1 MEAKETRLGSSLL
14 VPSVQELAKEP
25 LSQVPSRYVRT
36 GQEPTATSRI
46 PSEPPPEVPII
57 DMQRLLSADS
67 TDYELERLHLACKDW
82 GFFQLI
88 NHGVSCSLLEKVKA
102 EVQEFFNMPME
113 AKKKYWKQAEDI
125 EGFGQAFVVSEEQ
138 KLDWADM
145 FYMVNLPHNIRKPH
159 LFPKLPFPFSYFII
173 SYSYMYLYKT
183 IELKDT
189 LEAYSSELK
198 RVSMNTLVSIA
209 KASNMEVEEMKVLF
223 KEGVQSMRMNYYPP
237 CPQPEQ
243 VIGLTP
249 HSDPLAITFLLQINE
264 VEGLEIKK
272 EGNWMTVKPLP
283 NSFIVNIGD
292 TLEIVTNGLYKSIEH
307 RVTVNSEK
315 ERLSVATFVTPK
327 LDGEV
332 GPAPSLIT
340 PENPPKFTRVSVV
353 DFFKN
358 VFSSELYGKGNIDQ
372 YYL

>member
-36 GQEPTATSRI
+36 GQELAVTSWL
-46 PSEPPPEVPII
+46 PSAPPELPII
-57 DMQRLLSADS
+57 DMRRLLSADS
-67 TDYELERLHLACKDW
+67 TDHELENLRLACKDW

-113 AKKKYWKQAEDI
+113 AKKKYWQQAEDI

-145 FYMVNLPHNIRKPH
+145 FYMVTLPHNIRKPH
-159 LFPKLPFPFSYFII
+159 LFPKLPLLFR
-173 SYSYMYLYKT
+173 
-183 IELKDT
+183 DT
-189 LEAYSSELK
+189 LEAYSIELK

-209 KASNMEVEEMKVLF
+209 KASNMQVEEMKVLF

-272 EGNWMTVKPLP
+272 EGNWIPVKPLL

-340 PENPPKFTRVSVV
+340 PENPPKFIRVSVV

-358 VFSSELYGKGNIDQ
+358 LFSSKLYGKGNINQ
-372 YYL
+372 HYL